1 MFPFNPFLRPFDSQE
16 KTQENLWFSYVF
28 TRGSVGKNRLI
39 GILVNTY
46 SESPEGVAK
55 NFTKF
60 ANACVGVFF
69 LKKTATLLRK
79 RLQHRCFSVNFV
91 KFLRTHFLQKT
102 LRRLCHFQIVVF
114 IQCLRLVHSGQ
125 RSWRKMDTLKK
136 SGKTWKIR
144 KDCKRN
150 GKFRK
155 KSWNFN
161 LRYTV
166 FFFFLRIL
174 INFICNI
181 FQFFSCCHVLPVS
194 GD

>member
-1 MFPFNPFLRPFDSQE
+1 M
-16 KTQENLWFSYVF
+16 
-28 TRGSVGKNRLI
+28 
-39 GILVNTY
+39 
-46 SESPEGVAK
+46 
-55 NFTKF
+55 
-60 ANACVGVFF
+60 
-69 LKKTATLLRK
+69 LRK

-150 GKFRK
+150 WKFRK

-194 GD
+194 GDGY